1 MFLSTSRKP
10 GEAYRALK
18 EVIGTLWHL
27 AARNNIAIVAN
38 CEASGSGLRFMSRPQ
53 GSAFLRHEASVVN
66 LRRVE
71 KMGAV
76 RACLVKHPYKMTP
89 DSIILRVSEG
99 GVDLM
104 GRIRPSFRQLF
115 ESQVEELRRSFQNTL
130 LDLNNREAFNLLLKQ
145 AWSAEGHAMA
155 NSGVPCVLDVMNLM
169 ANVDNRRCVEELRRA
184 LRKFEGRLERLEE
197 LAERNEEG
205 QTNGEN
211 Q

>member
-53 GSAFLRHEASVVN
+53 GSAFLRHEASVVVN

-130 LDLNNREAFNLLLKQ
+130 LDLNNKEAFNLLLKQ

-184 LRKFEGRLERLEE
+184 LRKFEGRLERLEK
-197 LAERNEEG
+197 LAEKWRKI
-205 QTNGEN
+205 GEN
-211 Q
+211 K